1 MTTFQPAC
9 MLLGIRDRRD
19 FFFKLGLK
27 VYAIKIIWLFRHHF
41 KLLLFLENTRID
53 QEANEVNELRARF
66 MLFDVYYLSFVSVYS
81 RLKEEGGEQ

>member
-1 MTTFQPAC
+1 ME
-9 MLLGIRDRRD
+9 RRH
-19 FFFKLGLK
+19 
-27 VYAIKIIWLFRHHF
+27 I
-41 KLLLFLENTRID
+41 NTYITLH